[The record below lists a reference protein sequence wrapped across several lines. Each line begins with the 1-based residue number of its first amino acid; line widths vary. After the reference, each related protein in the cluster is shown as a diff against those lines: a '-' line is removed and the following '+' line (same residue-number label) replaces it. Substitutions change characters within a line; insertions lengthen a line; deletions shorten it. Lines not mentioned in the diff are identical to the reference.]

1 MVSLFEVFEDV
12 FVDAQTFPRHCLIRE
27 EMELGER
34 DFLADV
40 LSIIHDAGQLPEFK
54 DRLRLT
60 HPLGKAHPDETRDAW
75 DEHLE
80 RVTTE
85 ALAFAWAS
93 AVGHFE
99 HVEFT
104 DDKGTP
110 DLVSGGQVWIEAKTL
125 GHSQEMGSIRR
136 AQLAAGRR
144 GRILPSPVM
153 AMSTDGLEPVTQK
166 FLYHLT
172 DARRKRDRQV
182 VSLPLV
188 VFYRVDFD
196 FTLKD
201 RGPRFVYEQ
210 AKKALRQRAAE
221 EHRRDG
227 VRIVMCHGYDWSVPF
242 VDTDSKKVA

>member
-1 MVSLFEVFEDV
+1 MVSLFQVFEEVFADV
-12 FVDAQTFPRHCLIRE
+12 RAFPRHCVVHE

-40 LSIIHDAGQLPEFK
+40 MSIIHDSGQLPELK
-54 DRLRLT
+54 RRLRLT
-60 HPLGKAHPDETRDAW
+60 HPVGKSHPNETRDAW

-80 RVTTE
+80 RVMTE

-99 HVEFT
+99 QIEFT

-110 DLVSGGQVWIEAKTL
+110 DLISGGGIWIEAKTL

-153 AMSTDGLEPVTQK
+153 AISNDGLEPVSRK
-166 FLYHLT
+166 FRYHLA
-172 DARRKRDRQV
+172 DARRKRDRQPT
-182 VSLPLV
+182 SFPLV
-188 VFYRVDFD
+188 IFYRVEFD

-201 RGPRFVYEQ
+201 RGPHFAYEQ
-210 AKKALRQRAAE
+210 AKKVLRQQAAA

-227 VRIVMCHGYDWSVPF
+227 VRIVMCQDYDWSQPF
-242 VDTDSKKVA
+242 VDTSR